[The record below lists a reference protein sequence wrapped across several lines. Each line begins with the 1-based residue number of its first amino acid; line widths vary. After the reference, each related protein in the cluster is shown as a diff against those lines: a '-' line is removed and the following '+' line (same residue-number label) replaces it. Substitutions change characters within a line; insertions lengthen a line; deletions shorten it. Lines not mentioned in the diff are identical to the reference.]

1 MDLRRKETS
10 STTDG
15 LHDPG
20 FNHQVSLLMCGPTGV
35 DGGCLRR
42 TFKCASSSRELHAVL
57 RNRWVRHE
65 AADVLLRGQGSACP
79 RIHPRKDVLAPM
91 RCSKECRPSRGPTFA
106 SWLDSGWNTFDN
118 NRVLGRVNT
127 PQCFFTCVFGI
138 FVAWPCLTAFF
149 SQCPSPSSAQL
160 SLFSFLLVPSALCL
174 RAISVFLSWSPRQ
187 QKLEA
192 FVAHLSLFHTF
203 LLHLHCNRAIVST
216 QTDVHFRA

>member
-1 MDLRRKETS
+1 M
-10 STTDG
+10 
-15 LHDPG
+15 
-20 FNHQVSLLMCGPTGV
+20 SLLMCGPTGV

-79 RIHPRKDVLAPM
+79 RIHPRKDVLANALFERM
-91 RCSKECRPSRGPTFA
+91 PSVKRANVRQLAGQRLEHFRH
-106 SWLDSGWNTFDN
+106 

-192 FVAHLSLFHTF
+192 FVAHLSLFHTY